1 VFLWLP
7 ALALMLALPFF
18 ILLYQRTLTKSSQAF
33 LSYPNTNLV
42 TRALGA
48 ARPDRLSF
56 FLYLAAFAVAAM
68 AFARPITNLFVPGVL
83 SGVVFAVETGRS
95 MYATD
100 IAPSRMEA
108 TKYAAKEILE
118 DLPVETAVGLATFNN
133 YDTLTV
139 PLTLEHDKVREGID
153 LLNQG
158 GGYAFS
164 NGIIAALQTFP
175 DEDSEEQIGAIIL
188 FSHGHDNSGNDV
200 LELADQ
206 AAARGIKI
214 HTVGVGTHGNNF
226 SEDFLQIVAERTGGR
241 YYPIFSAED
250 LTDAHRDLVRV
261 IALRPEAVEVSA
273 FVSLFAAFLLMAS
286 LLLATL
292 QRKVI

>member
-1 VFLWLP
+1 MFLWQP
-7 ALALMLALPFF
+7 ALALFLALPFF
-18 ILLYQRTLTKSSQAF
+18 VVLYRRTVTKSSQAY

-42 TRALGA
+42 TRALGTT
-48 ARPDRLSF
+48 RPNRLPYF
-56 FLYLAAFAVAAM
+56 FYLAAFAVAVL

-83 SGVVFAVETGRS
+83 SGVVFAIETGRS
-95 MYATD
+95 MSATD

-108 TKYAAKEILE
+108 TKYAAKQILAQ
-118 DLPVETAVGLATFNN
+118 LPAETAVGLATFNN

-139 PLTLEHDKVREGID
+139 PLTLEHDKVSAGLD

-164 NGIIAALQTFP
+164 HGIIAALQTLP
-175 DEDSEEQIGAIIL
+175 TEESEEQVGAIVL
-188 FSHGHDNSGNDV
+188 FSHGHDNSGNDP
-200 LELADQ
+200 LELADE
-206 AAARGIKI
+206 AVKRGIKI

-226 SEDFLQIVAERTGGR
+226 SEDLLKIVAERTGGR
-241 YYPIFSAED
+241 YYPIYSAQD
-250 LTDAHRDLVRV
+250 LTDAHQNLARV
-261 IALRPEAVEVSA
+261 IALRPEPVEVTA

-286 LLLATL
+286 LLLGTL

>member
-1 VFLWLP
+1 MFLWLP
-7 ALALMLALPFF
+7 ALALILALPFF
-18 ILLYQRTLTKSSQAF
+18 VVLYRRSITKSSQGF
-33 LSYPNTNLV
+33 VSYPNTNLV
-42 TRALGA
+42 TRALGVTTLS
-48 ARPDRLSF
+48 RLPF
-56 FLYLAAFAVAAM
+56 FFYLAAFAVAVL

-83 SGVVFAVETGRS
+83 SGVVFAIETGRS

-108 TKYAAKEILE
+108 TKYAAKKILE
-118 DLPVETAVGLATFNN
+118 QLPAETAVGLATFTN

-139 PLTLEHDKVREGID
+139 PLTLEHEKVRQGID

-164 NGIIAALQTFP
+164 YGIIAALQTFP
-175 DEDSEEQIGAIIL
+175 QEESQEQIGAIIL

-200 LELADQ
+200 LELADE
-206 AAARGIKI
+206 AVKRGIKI
-214 HTVGVGTHGNNF
+214 HTIGVGTHGNNF
-226 SEDFLQIVAERTGGR
+226 SEDLLKIVAERTGGR
-241 YYPIFSAED
+241 YYPIYSAED
-250 LTDAHRDLVRV
+250 LTNAHKDLARV
-261 IALRPEAVEVSA
+261 IALKPEPVEVSA

-286 LLLATL
+286 LLLGTL